1 MNTERF
7 NKEKYQELSASLQE
21 REVLIVAVSKT
32 KPLALLKEAYNAGV
46 RDFGENRVQELL
58 EKIVEMPTDIRWH
71 LIGHLQTNKVKHIVG
86 KVFLIQSID
95 SKKLLE
101 EVDRQAKKTGI
112 IQKVLLQ
119 FHIALEESKF
129 GFNEEEAVEMLSDA
143 FFRRLDNISICGV
156 MGMATLTEESERI
169 RSEFR
174 HLNKIYQRLKKEF
187 FSNKSEFEHI
197 SMGMSGDLRIAI
209 EEGSTII
216 RPGSLLFGSR

>member
-71 LIGHLQTNKVKHIVG
+71 LIGHLQTNKVKYIVG